1 MTDAPARLYGLDD
14 RGRLVEGAH
23 ADVAVIDPERVG
35 PEPVVS
41 RVDLPAGGWRLYG
54 GATGVDHVLVNG
66 VPVVTDGVMA
76 EARPGTVLRSGRD
89 TSAVSVAA

>member
-1 MTDAPARLYGLDD
+1 
-14 RGRLVEGAH
+14 LVAGAH

-41 RVDLPAGGWRLYG
+41 RIDLPAGGWRLYG

-66 VPVVTDGVMA
+66 VEVVRDG
-76 EARPGTVLRSGRD
+76 EIGEPRPGTVLRAGRD
-89 TSAVSVAA
+89 TTAVSVRG

>member
-1 MTDAPARLYGLDD
+1 MP
-14 RGRLVEGAH
+14 GAH
-23 ADVAVIDPERVG
+23 ADVVVLDPDRIG

-66 VPVVTDGVMA
+66 VEVVTAGTIGP
-76 EARPGTVLRSGRD
+76 ARPGTVLRAGRD
-89 TSAVSVAA
+89 TRAVSVAG